1 MAFWTQN
8 RPTTAACCAATLLRQ
23 DARHRLAISMPN
35 SAEIR
40 FFMRLLNS
48 GDTANG
54 EFDQKRRTLRS
65 TLQLEI

>member
-1 MAFWTQN
+1 VP
-8 RPTTAACCAATLLRQ
+8 RLPLAAPDRAY
-23 DARHRLAISMPN
+23 ARRSGIGLAISMPN